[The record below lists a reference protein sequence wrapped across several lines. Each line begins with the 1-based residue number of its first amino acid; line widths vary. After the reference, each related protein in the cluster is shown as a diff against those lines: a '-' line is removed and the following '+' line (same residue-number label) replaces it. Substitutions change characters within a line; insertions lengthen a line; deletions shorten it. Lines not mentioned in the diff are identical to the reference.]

1 MDTHIPVLLREVVET
16 LSPKDGGIYIDATF
30 GGGGYTRAL
39 LEAKNCKVIG
49 IDRDPDAAIRA
60 KSFKNE
66 FKDRFEFISG
76 VFSELDTLLPQNQTY
91 DGIVFDFGVSSF
103 QLDQA
108 ERGFSFRFDG
118 PLDMRMSKDQGG
130 PTAAEI
136 LNTYP
141 ENQLSEIIY
150 VYGEEKKARII
161 AKTIV
166 EQRKT
171 KFLETTQEFAKLVR
185 SIVKRHDG
193 IDPATLTFQAL
204 RIFVNN
210 ELIEID
216 TSLKKTF
223 NLLSVGG
230 KVITVTFHSLEDRLV
245 KNWMRTNAFAC
256 TRQGYAL
263 KTLFSKPLAP
273 SLQEIKANPRSRSAK
288 MRAATLVPL
297 NEKGT
302 PP

>member
-1 MDTHIPVLLREVVET
+1 MDTHIPVLLQEVVET
-16 LSPKDGGIYIDATF
+16 LNPKDGGVYIDATF

-39 LEAKNCKVIG
+39 LETKNCKVIG

-60 KSFKNE
+60 KSFRDE

-130 PTAAEI
+130 LTAAEI

-141 ENQLSEIIY
+141 ENQLAEIIY

-171 KFLETTQEFAKLVR
+171 KLLETTQEFAKLVR

-204 RIFVNN
+204 RIFVTN

-256 TRQGYAL
+256 TRPGYAL
-263 KTLFSKPLAP
+263 KALFSKPLSP
-273 SLQEIKANPRSRSAK
+273 SLKEVKTNPRSRSAK
-288 MRAATLVPL
+288 MRAGVLVPL
-297 NEKGT
+297 IEKGT
-302 PP
+302 PL

>member
-1 MDTHIPVLLREVVET
+1 MDTHVPVLLNEVIET

-39 LEAKNCKVIG
+39 LESKDCKVIA
-49 IDRDPDAAIRA
+49 IDRDPDAALRA
-60 KSFKNE
+60 CSFAEE
-66 FKDRFEFISG
+66 FKDRFEFITG
-76 VFSELDTLLPQNQTY
+76 VFSELDTLLPLNQTY

-108 ERGFSFRFDG
+108 ERGFSFRFEG
-118 PLDMRMSKDQGG
+118 PLDMRMSKDRGG
-130 PTAAEI
+130 LTAAEI

-150 VYGEEKKARII
+150 TYGEEKKARVI

-166 EQRKT
+166 EQRKI
-171 KFLETTQEFAKLVR
+171 KPLETTQEFAKLVR
-185 SIVKRHDG
+185 SIVRRHDG

-216 TSLKKTF
+216 TSLKKTL

-245 KNWMRTNAFAC
+245 KNWMRSNAFSC
-256 TRQGYAL
+256 VRPGCAL
-263 KTLFSKPLAP
+263 KPMFSKPISP
-273 SLQEIKANPRSRSAK
+273 SLGEMKTNPRSRSAK

-297 NEKGT
+297 TEKGRSL
-302 PP
+302 